1 MGIQYHLS
9 MHRHNLC
16 AFRTSEKSKENR
28 EWDEIECELK
38 WTGGLKWAGLGSWG
52 QVRLSN
58 ILMKKKQSQ
67 GCGQHEKSAYHQG
80 GYKTL
85 SWNL

>member
-38 WTGGLKWAGLGSWG
+38 WTGGLKWAGVMGASESL
-52 QVRLSN
+52 
-58 ILMKKKQSQ
+58 K
-67 GCGQHEKSAYHQG
+67 HTYEEKTEPRVWSA
-80 GYKTL
+80 
-85 SWNL
+85 